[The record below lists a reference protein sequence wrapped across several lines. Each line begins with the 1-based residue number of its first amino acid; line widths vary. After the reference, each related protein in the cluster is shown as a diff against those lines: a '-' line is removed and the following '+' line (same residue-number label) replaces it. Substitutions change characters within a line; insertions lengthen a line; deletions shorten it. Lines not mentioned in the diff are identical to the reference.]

1 VAEPTRLTNA
11 DEVFLRQVHPSWLPD
26 GVLTSAAFKP
36 SSKDNK
42 LLSTLHGSVGAEEA
56 HRRWVDQPDRVSA
69 GTWGVTVGEVDNTS
83 FTRTLDQQTVSLAAL
98 DDAEQRSEPDHVS
111 IDFRN
116 LSKEQRGQ
124 AARKLKD
131 HAAAR
136 GCMHAALQ
144 AGA

>member
-1 VAEPTRLTNA
+1 MAEPARLTNA
-11 DEVFLRQVHPSWLPD
+11 DEVLLRQVHPSWLPD

-56 HRRWVDQPDRVSA
+56 HRRWVDQADRASA
-69 GTWGVTVGEVDNTS
+69 GTWGVTVGEVDDTT
-83 FTRTLDQQTVSLAAL
+83 FTRAADQQTVSLAAL
-98 DDAEQRSEPDHVS
+98 NDAEQRGEPDHVS
-111 IDFRN
+111 IDFRD

-124 AARKLKD
+124 AARKLKN
-131 HAAAR
+131 HAVAR
-136 GCMHAALQ
+136 TCMHAAPE